1 MSNGKYKA
9 VCYINQF
16 FGQIGGEEAADI
28 GFQVRREPVGPALL
42 FQKLLEEKCQVI
54 ATII

>member
-28 GFQVRREPVGPALL
+28 GFQVKREPVGPALL
-42 FQKLLEEKCQVI
+42 FQNLLE
-54 ATII
+54 